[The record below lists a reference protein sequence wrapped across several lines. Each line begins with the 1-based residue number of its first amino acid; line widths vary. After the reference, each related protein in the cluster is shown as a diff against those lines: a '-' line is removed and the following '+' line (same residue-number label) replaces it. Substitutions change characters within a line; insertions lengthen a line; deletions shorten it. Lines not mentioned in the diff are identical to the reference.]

1 MNILHHPILTDT
13 QWREQLRIAAEE
25 AQKRREVM
33 VQKRIADSRTLR
45 RIGDRRLADE
55 LSKEGRL

>member
-25 AQKRREVM
+25 SLKRREDVIK
-33 VQKRIADSRTLR
+33 KRIAESMALR
-45 RIGDRRLADE
+45 RVGDHRIADE
-55 LSKEGRL
+55 LSK